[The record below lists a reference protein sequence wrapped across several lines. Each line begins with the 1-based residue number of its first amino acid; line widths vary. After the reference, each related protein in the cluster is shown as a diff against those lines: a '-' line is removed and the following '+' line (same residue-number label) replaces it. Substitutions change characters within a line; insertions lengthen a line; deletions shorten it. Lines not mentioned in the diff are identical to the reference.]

1 MLLYERF
8 CRLCLSC
15 FEHLLQLNRKRYRT
29 PKKEGEGPFQDNY
42 FMLLYTRFVSVAH
55 STFILC
61 YNFYGQI
68 HIVLYTC
75 FRLCFLLF
83 CSFSELVFFFCIFWT
98 SFAMLLFMALFVFVV
113 LCVCD
118 HKNNTSIAL
127 VFACTLLLFNLM
139 YLNCFRCR
147 YFFAAEDSFDVFLP
161 P

>member
-83 CSFSELVFFFCIFWT
+83 CSFSELVCFFAF
-98 SFAMLLFMALFVFVV
+98 SGLVLLCCCLWLFLFL
-113 LCVCD
+113 LCY
-118 HKNNTSIAL
+118 
-127 VFACTLLLFNLM
+127 VFATTKTTPRLPLFSHV
-139 YLNCFRCR
+139 RCC
-147 YFFAAEDSFDVFLP
+147 YSI
-161 P
+161 